1 MHTPAWLLK
10 ILISYLSDRSMYLTY
25 KGAQSSKKL
34 LPGGGP
40 QGAYLG
46 GIVFI
51 IKYNGAFLRPPVPRN
66 IVGPVRGSKSEK
78 VKFVDDGTVA
88 VSIDLKKCLEPDTVE
103 RPRPLNFR
111 ERTGHILPGE
121 NNLLQYFLKDT
132 EEFVAENNLV
142 INKQKTKVMLFNK
155 SRKWDF
161 PPQLQFNDD
170 TPLEYISETK
180 LVGVILSDNLSWHNN
195 TLYI

>member
-1 MHTPAWLLK
+1 
-10 ILISYLSDRSMYLTY
+10 MYLTY

-51 IKYNGAFLRPPVPRN
+51 IKYNGAFLRPPIPRN

-103 RPRPLNFR
+103 RPRPLTL
-111 ERTGHILPGE
+111 ERGL
-121 NNLLQYFLKDT
+121 DT
-132 EEFVAENNLV
+132 FCLV
-142 INKQKTKVMLFNK
+142 KTIFSNI
-155 SRKWDF
+155 F
-161 PPQLQFNDD
+161 
-170 TPLEYISETK
+170 
-180 LVGVILSDNLSWHNN
+180 
-195 TLYI
+195 